1 MLVVIRRHEPAA
13 HLSWLILLYLLTVRK
28 VNVPEN
34 LRRSRFESIEMKNLK
49 FYFEI
54 CYVFILLSEI
64 KINVINSSIS
74 SALDSLNET
83 YSAGDELLKKPKKLS
98 NVYLF
103 SWNMDIALCLTCM

>member
-34 LRRSRFESIEMKNLK
+34 LRPDLNPFEMKNLK
-49 FYFEI
+49 FYSEI

-98 NVYLF
+98 NVCLF
-103 SWNMDIALCLTCM
+103 SWNMDKALCLTCM